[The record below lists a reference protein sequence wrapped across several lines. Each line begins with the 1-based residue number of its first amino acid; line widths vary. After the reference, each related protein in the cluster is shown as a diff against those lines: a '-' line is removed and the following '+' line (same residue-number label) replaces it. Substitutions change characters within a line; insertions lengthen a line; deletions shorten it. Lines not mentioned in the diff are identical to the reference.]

1 MIGRRRGGREPVA
14 DRSLQVVDDLRTVG
28 MAVDR
33 RTGKGDG
40 MKKTIMV
47 GLTGHDAQYR
57 LDEDAYERLS
67 GYLDRAA
74 SIALALILPVAP
86 RSTSR
91 S

>member
-1 MIGRRRGGREPVA
+1 
-14 DRSLQVVDDLRTVG
+14 
-28 MAVDR
+28 
-33 RTGKGDG
+33 